1 MFISL
6 VNTHRWSVE
15 VVLWA
20 GPDVHWKVPGKRPL
34 EAAHVALVSKN
45 AGRQK
50 FEDVR
55 MV

>member
-20 GPDVHWKVPGKRPL
+20 WADADWKVLGKRPL
-34 EAAHVALVSKN
+34 EAAQVAVVSKKC
-45 AGRQK
+45 RPPK
-50 FEDVR
+50 VEDVR